1 MIYWFDKV
9 CPLESWKFLWLS
21 HRWLCTTTVASPAGF
36 AWTGSTCSAALSAT
50 ASPQVLTAC
59 HILRFGHFLRL
70 RNLGYLSIL
79 ADHVDRLNLLTSL
92 DWFGLPI
99 VDPPLLSVELGNQIV
114 NVLDL
119 SLILCP
125 SQMRICGYMLIKV
138 IILDIAYLAVS
149 MVDLRPRNRNI
160 AHWLPEDSFHLRALF
175 DLCDLL
181 TLVLMLL
188 NIVKPFDAVDS
199 LIKSLARV
207 HALRAISDQLMN
219 IISSTCRLDKWT
231 ISERSGIGRNWI
243 KLMVNLF
250 VTL

>member
-1 MIYWFDKV
+1 MIYCFDKV
-9 CPLESWKFLWLS
+9 CPLETWKFLWLS
-21 HRWLCTTTVASPAGF
+21 NRWLCTSTVACPAGF
-36 AWTGSTCSAALSAT
+36 AWTSSTCSAALST
-50 ASPQVLTAC
+50 TTSPQVLTAC
-59 HILRFGHFLRL
+59 HILRFGHFFRL

-79 ADHVDRLNLLTSL
+79 ADHVDRLNLPTSL

-125 SQMRICGYMLIKV
+125 SQMRIGGYMLIKV

-149 MVDLRPRNRNI
+149 MVNLWPRNRNI
-160 AHWLPEDSFHLRALF
+160 AHWLSDDSFHLRALF

-188 NIVKPFDAVDS
+188 NIFKPFDAVNS

-207 HALRAISDQLMN
+207 HTLRAISDQLMN
-219 IISSTCRLDKWT
+219 IISSINRF
-231 ISERSGIGRNWI
+231 N
-243 KLMVNLF
+243 
-250 VTL
+250 